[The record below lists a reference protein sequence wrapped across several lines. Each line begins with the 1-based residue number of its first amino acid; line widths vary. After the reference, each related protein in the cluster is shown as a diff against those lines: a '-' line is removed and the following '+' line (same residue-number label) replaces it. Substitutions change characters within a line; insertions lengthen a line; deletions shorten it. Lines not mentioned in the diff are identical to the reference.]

1 MEKIHPILKERYST
15 VTFYSQEVEKEKLNL
30 LFDAARWAP
39 SGYNGQPWR
48 FIVGEKGKDENY
60 QKLFDSMVDA
70 NKYWAKHAPVLVLG
84 LALKVS
90 EHNGKPNRFAE
101 YETGMAVGNLLA
113 QATSLGLY
121 IHQMGGYSVEKI
133 KESFNLNENL
143 QPLALMAIG
152 YKADLSG
159 FADDLK
165 ERELK
170 PRTRKAV
177 EDILL

>member
-1 MEKIHPILKERYST
+1 MKNIHTILKERFST
-15 VTFYSQEVEKEKLNL
+15 VTFSNQEVGKDKIDL
-30 LFDAARWAP
+30 LFEAACWAP

-48 FIVGEKGKDENY
+48 FLVGEKGKDENY

-84 LALKVS
+84 LALKNS

-121 IHQMGGYSVEKI
+121 VHQMGGYSVEKI

-152 YKADLSG
+152 YKADVSG

-165 ERELK
+165 QRELK
-170 PRTRKAV
+170 PRTRKPV